1 MLFTTGL
8 FAGFLFRRQLIRLL
22 LDNADAE
29 QLQLVLAFIASLL
42 A

>member
-1 MLFTTGL
+1 MSTL
-8 FAGFLFRRQLIRLL
+8 QHIRLL

>member
-1 MLFTTGL
+1 MSTL
-8 FAGFLFRRQLIRLL
+8 QCIRLL